1 VRTFA
6 TRAFVN
12 PLPAHI
18 CNSPDRMST
27 VEELQGALEQAKVDM
42 RALTARAS
50 EQLKELSATHVASQR
65 AFEHALA
72 QKDLDLDIASERV
85 HELERQLASASDS
98 SALMKQLSAAYE
110 RHASLETR
118 NGELST
124 ALEPTKQQLEKAR
137 KERDAALERG
147 AALSEELQGLNARWE
162 GQVSALKREHATALA
177 AATSALQSTQ
187 KDASAA
193 AQQQEAALAQHREAS
208 AKELSRAR
216 SENAGTIEALKKE
229 VAAEKASS
237 LQALKA
243 EREFRLTEKVRAEE
257 RHGAALAAAVSAAQ
271 EEAKAARERARADC
285 AALER
290 SNKALEA
297 RLAQAAADAVAA
309 GAAAAAAASASK
321 REAQTQALLEA
332 RKGLH
337 LKLEEAEAAAAAAA
351 AKIEERHAAVLAATQ
366 EGAAAALEKAR
377 ADGEGA
383 AAGWAAERRLVEA
396 LKGQLGEA
404 QGTAATAQLR
414 AEALSRE
421 NLSLEAKCVEA
432 SAAAAAAASAASSA
446 AAQEAQALREER
458 RELQLKLQGAEV
470 AVAAAA
476 AAVKPMAR
484 EGSHAEGRALGLRE
498 GLLWGAVASALVA
511 IPVSFLLSRRKQ

>member
-1 VRTFA
+1 MRTFA

-65 AFEHALA
+65 AFEHTLA
-72 QKDLDLDIASERV
+72 QKDLELDIASERV

-147 AALSEELQGLNARWE
+147 ASLSEELQGLNARWE

-229 VAAEKASS
+229 VAAEKGSS

-432 SAAAAAAASAASSA
+432 SAAASAASSA